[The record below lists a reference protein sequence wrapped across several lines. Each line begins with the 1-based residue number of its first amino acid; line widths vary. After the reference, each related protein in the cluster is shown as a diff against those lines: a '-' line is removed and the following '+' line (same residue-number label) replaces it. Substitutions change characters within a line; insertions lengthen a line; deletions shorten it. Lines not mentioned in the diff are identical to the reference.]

1 MKQPGGETGKQIADM
16 IKKAINDGQITT
28 TDYERIMM
36 LADEDGHIDSQER
49 RQLAELQDML
59 DNKTIRRIPG

>member
-1 MKQPGGETGKQIADM
+1 MKQPSGETGKQIADM

-28 TDYERIMM
+28 TEYERIIM
-36 LADEDGHIDSQER
+36 LADEDGHIDAQER